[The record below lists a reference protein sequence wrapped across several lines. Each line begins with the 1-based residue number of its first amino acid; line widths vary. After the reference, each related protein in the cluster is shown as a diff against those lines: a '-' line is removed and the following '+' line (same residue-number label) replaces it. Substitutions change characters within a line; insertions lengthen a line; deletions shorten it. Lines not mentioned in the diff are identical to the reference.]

1 MDRSAFAKAERYS
14 ALFVPAA
21 CVICHF
27 LYRLT
32 GETPPVGLFC
42 PVSESVWEHGKLL
55 FFPFLLAACAECAL
69 LHPPLLRF
77 WAAKSCAL
85 LLGPALMIAFYYTY
99 TGVFGVHSLWVDIAS
114 CFAWVLV
121 MFAVSRRLMQSGGP
135 APVRGLLCCAGAVAL
150 CVLFSCLPLRRP
162 LCRCSMPP
170 KQAAACPAHAWGW
183 AHFLPRGWSF
193 LPMPVLL
200 PPKQAAA
207 SPAFPLCMAGFVP
220 RQGAFSSKRFSPG
233 VQRGALAGPAPCFS
247 AQKVG

>member
-1 MDRSAFAKAERYS
+1 MFQEGLPVDRSAFAKAERYS

-135 APVRGLLCCAGAVAL
+135 APVRGLLCCAGAMAL
-150 CVLFSCLPLRRP
+150 CVLFFVFTFAPPALPLFH
-162 LCRCSMPP
+162 
-170 KQAAACPAHAWGW
+170 AA
-183 AHFLPRGWSF
+183 
-193 LPMPVLL
+193 
-200 PPKQAAA
+200 
-207 SPAFPLCMAGFVP
+207 
-220 RQGAFSSKRFSPG
+220 
-233 VQRGALAGPAPCFS
+233 
-247 AQKVG
+247 

>member
-14 ALFVPAA
+14 ALFVLAA

-32 GETPPVGLFC
+32 GENPLVGLFC

-55 FFPFLLAACAECAL
+55 FFPFLLAACAECL
-69 LHPPLLRF
+69 LLPPPLLRF

-99 TGVFGVHSLWVDIAS
+99 TGMFGVHSLWVDIAS

-135 APVRGLLCCAGAVAL
+135 APARGLLCCVGAAGL
-150 CVLFSCLPLRRP
+150 C
-162 LCRCSMPP
+162 
-170 KQAAACPAHAWGW
+170 
-183 AHFLPRGWSF
+183 
-193 LPMPVLL
+193 
-200 PPKQAAA
+200 
-207 SPAFPLCMAGFVP
+207 
-220 RQGAFSSKRFSPG
+220 
-233 VQRGALAGPAPCFS
+233 ALAEKLKKISG
-247 AQKVG
+247 

>member
-14 ALFVPAA
+14 ALFVLAA

-32 GETPPVGLFC
+32 GENPLVGLFC

-55 FFPFLLAACAECAL
+55 FFPFLLAACAECL

-99 TGVFGVHSLWVDIAS
+99 TGIFGVHSLWVDIAS

-121 MFAVSRRLMQSGGP
+121 MFAVSRRLMQSGRP
-135 APVRGLLCCAGAVAL
+135 APARGLLCCVGAAAL
-150 CVLFSCLPLRRP
+150 CALFFVFTFTPPALPLFH
-162 LCRCSMPP
+162 
-170 KQAAACPAHAWGW
+170 AA
-183 AHFLPRGWSF
+183 
-193 LPMPVLL
+193 
-200 PPKQAAA
+200 
-207 SPAFPLCMAGFVP
+207 
-220 RQGAFSSKRFSPG
+220 
-233 VQRGALAGPAPCFS
+233 
-247 AQKVG
+247 

>member
-1 MDRSAFAKAERYS
+1 MDRSAFVKAERYS
-14 ALFVPAA
+14 ALFVLAA

-32 GETPPVGLFC
+32 GENPLVGLFC

-55 FFPFLLAACAECAL
+55 FFPFLLAACAECLL

-99 TGVFGVHSLWVDIAS
+99 TGIFGVHSLWVDIAS

-135 APVRGLLCCAGAVAL
+135 APARGLLCCVGAAAL
-150 CVLFSCLPLRRP
+150 CALFFVFTFAPPALPLFH
-162 LCRCSMPP
+162 
-170 KQAAACPAHAWGW
+170 AA
-183 AHFLPRGWSF
+183 
-193 LPMPVLL
+193 
-200 PPKQAAA
+200 
-207 SPAFPLCMAGFVP
+207 
-220 RQGAFSSKRFSPG
+220 
-233 VQRGALAGPAPCFS
+233 
-247 AQKVG
+247 